1 MKTKILMALLAGAT
15 LLAACKGS
23 GSASSADSVNVDS
36 GQRTPVKLVKTAEM
50 RFKVKDVRKVAE
62 QISAWTAL
70 SGGTVVHHNMQSN
83 TVNKQDITLANDSI
97 KRLTVFNIQA
107 EMVIKI
113 PNEVV
118 EPIMDSL
125 NRLGVFVDDRKMD
138 VEDRTIDYF
147 AEKLKAKNREASVA
161 LRTQIKLTQKGADSL
176 LQLKDDVVDRKVSN
190 MRTDDAAKF
199 SVINLSLYQNNTV
212 TSELLANDD
221 LGTYNSSIGVRLG
234 LALSRGWYYFSE
246 MIIVALHLWAFL
258 LTGAVVWL
266 GVYLYKR
273 KKRSIPQP
281 GA

>member
-1 MKTKILMALLAGAT
+1 MKTKILMALLAGTT
-15 LLAACKGS
+15 LFAACKGS
-23 GSASSADSVNVDS
+23 GSSSAMDSAKVDS
-36 GQRTPVKLVKTAEM
+36 THSTPVKLVKTAQM

-70 SGGTVVHHNMQSN
+70 SGGVVVHHNMQSN
-83 TVNKQDITLANDSI
+83 IVNKQDITLANDSI
-97 KRLTVFNIQA
+97 KRLTVFNTQA

-176 LQLKDDVVDRKVSN
+176 LQLKDDVVDRKV
-190 MRTDDAAKF
+190 
-199 SVINLSLYQNNTV
+199 
-212 TSELLANDD
+212 AN
-221 LGTYNSSIGVRLG
+221 
-234 LALSRGWYYFSE
+234 
-246 MIIVALHLWAFL
+246 
-258 LTGAVVWL
+258 
-266 GVYLYKR
+266 
-273 KKRSIPQP
+273 
-281 GA
+281 